1 MGSRG
6 WGRKSQVRP
15 RTATSTRAIARPL
28 TSQPTLAGA
37 DRPSG
42 APPRARAVSSCSACA
57 RVVPQWQAG
66 ARLGTR
72 RLQFGHVH
80 VTEAIDRYP
89 SQFRGGAEL
98 ERTTRAE
105 RRNRCTMAVHGACAA
120 GPPSEPRRDAL
131 PRLRPAGRA
140 VARPVP
146 LYRGRAHPAAPPRA
160 VPALLRRGARRG
172 RPAGRPASRD
182 RRPRGRRPG
191 APPRGRAR
199 ARLPGQRGLR
209 PPPRGAAAGFCGSP
223 APRGGPRR
231 LRLPGGAGP
240 SRPRAAGLP
249 GGGGRGGRSPRRGIR
264 DRRAPREPRGR
275 LPVVRGRLP
284 GARGVAP
291 GPHLRRAR
299 HVALRRARAIRPDPK
314 ALRHSI
320 RRDQRRRRLRRP
332 PGAGGRPGGAHG
344 GLLPRGRAL
353 DRVPG
358 AVPPARLRTGSPRGP
373 HPVRSLRTG
382 DLRGGAARGRRR
394 GAALPRRAGR
404 AGRGP
409 GRSPRVGP
417 GGGPGPHRPP
427 LRPSGGGPGGRGRH
441 GGGGGAR
448 PGPPGPHPG
457 RRCGRLLEPR
467 SGELRRPELVRGLA
481 LLHLLEGGLPARR
494 TAAAL
499 RAVEHRS
506 RERRE
511 LRRACVW
518 SRARPR
524 VGPERRRMRT
534 FVTVAAGVLG
544 TLALAGPI
552 RAAETIRQAEGA
564 AKPVALVGGAPIT
577 EAEVDRAAEGQLREL
592 RMREFTLRSQALE
605 ELIAQKLLEKEAAA
619 RGVALPALVKAE
631 VEDKA
636 AVSEAEVRALYQ
648 SNKDKM
654 GAMSEADALKQIES
668 RLRPQRERE
677 RRASYVRELRQK
689 AGEAAG
695 CAGEQG
701 KFWEMHDRLF
711 ANQAKLQVP
720 DLKEHAAVL
729 GLDPEAFRQ
738 CLDSGRHTADLQRDA
753 EAGIGYGVSG
763 TPSFFINGRP
773 LVGAQPFESF
783 AQVIDDE
790 LERVPK
796 AR

>member
-577 EAEVDRAAEGQLREL
+577 EAEVDRAAEGQLR
-592 RMREFTLRSQALE
+592 
-605 ELIAQKLLEKEAAA
+605 
-619 RGVALPALVKAE
+619 
-631 VEDKA
+631 
-636 AVSEAEVRALYQ
+636 
-648 SNKDKM
+648 
-654 GAMSEADALKQIES
+654 
-668 RLRPQRERE
+668 
-677 RRASYVRELRQK
+677 ASYVRELRQKAGVKVLLEPLRVAVDVTGRPIRGNKDAPVTIVEFSDFQCPFCSRARPTVNKVRETYGDKVRVIFRNFPLSIHPQAQK

-753 EAGIGYGVSG
+753 EAGTGYGVSG

>member
-358 AVPPARLRTGSPRGP
+358 AVPPARLRTGSP
-373 HPVRSLRTG
+373 
-382 DLRGGAARGRRR
+382 
-394 GAALPRRAGR
+394 
-404 AGRGP
+404 
-409 GRSPRVGP
+409 
-417 GGGPGPHRPP
+417 
-427 LRPSGGGPGGRGRH
+427 
-441 GGGGGAR
+441 
-448 PGPPGPHPG
+448 PGPHPG

-689 AGEAAG
+689 AGVKVLLEPLRVAVDVTGRPIRGNKDAPVTIVEFSDFQCPFCSRARPTVNKVRETYGDKVRVIFRNFPLSIHPQAQKAGEAAG

-753 EAGIGYGVSG
+753 EAGTGYGVSG